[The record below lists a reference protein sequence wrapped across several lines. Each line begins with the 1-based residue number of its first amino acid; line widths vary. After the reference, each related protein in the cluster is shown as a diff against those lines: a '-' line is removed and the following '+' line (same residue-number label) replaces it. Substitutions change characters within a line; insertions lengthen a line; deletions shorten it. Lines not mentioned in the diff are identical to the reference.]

1 VSFLAPIWLA
11 LAAAVAVPL
20 FLHLLRR
27 RIEIRREFPA
37 ARYLLRAEKENV
49 RRLKLRNL
57 LLMMLRTLT
66 LLFLALAAARPIA
79 ALLGSGHVPTALAV
93 VVDNTMSTGAIIDGN
108 PLLAQLKTAAR
119 SAIQAAGSSDQTWVV
134 TADGAV
140 AGGARSVVLD
150 AIDRIEPLG
159 GRADLTAAITQ
170 AAGLVLAA
178 DLPAST
184 VVLLTDGQASQWPG
198 DLSLGD
204 VRIVTYAP
212 GGTTPFNRAVT
223 MAEPRPPRWSPK
235 GTVLVAA
242 SGVDSVTYRVT
253 LGDRTAA
260 RGLLRGSDEQVVR
273 LEPSERGWVAGT
285 VDLAPDELRGDDER
299 HFAVWV
305 GDAPAVNV
313 LPGTGVFVR
322 EAVDALVQ
330 SGLVTRGPAIEIA
343 PVDEASRRPALLFA
357 PTDPVRLG
365 AANRNLERL
374 GIPWR
379 LDAPRRDETVARGTD
394 IDNTPVR
401 IRYPLRPAA
410 GATNGSDTLG
420 TASGEPWI
428 VAGSDY
434 VLVASPMTAEATS
447 LPIRAPF
454 LPWMSNVLSQ
464 RLTREGSSLLRA
476 DPGALIRLPAG
487 VTGLEG
493 DSQLVAASG
502 VAKAPLRAGVF
513 FLRRGEERVGALVVN
528 PEREESR
535 LDRLSSTEL
544 KARLRASDVVIT
556 SNPSELTQHAFDA
569 SAQRPLQAVLLLLA
583 LACLIAEMVVVRRAE
598 PRGLRRAASSPGSSG
613 LGSSPGSPSLGS

>member
-1 VSFLAPIWLA
+1 MSFLAPLWLV
-11 LAAAVAVPL
+11 LSAAVAVPL

-57 LLMMLRTLT
+57 LLMMLRTLA
-66 LLFLALAAARPIA
+66 LLFLALAAARPIG
-79 ALLGSGHVPTALAV
+79 ALLGSGHVPTALAI
-93 VVDNTMSTGAIIDGN
+93 VVDNTMSTGAIVDGN
-108 PLLAQLKTAAR
+108 PLLARLKAAAR
-119 SAIQAAGSSDQTWVV
+119 STVEGAGSNDQTWLV

-140 AGGARSVVLD
+140 TGGARSVVLD

-159 GRADLTAAITQ
+159 GRADIAGAMTH

-178 DLPAST
+178 DMPAST

-204 VRIVTYAP
+204 VRIVAWAP
-212 GGTTPFNRAVT
+212 TGGTPFNRAVT

-235 GTVLVAA
+235 GTVLVGA
-242 SGVDSVTYRVT
+242 SGADSVTFRVT
-253 LGDRTAA
+253 LGGRTTA

-313 LPGTGVFVR
+313 LPGAGAFVR

-330 SGLVTRGPAIEIA
+330 SALVTRGSAIEVGAI
-343 PVDEASRRPALLFA
+343 DEVSRLPALLIA
-357 PTDPVRLG
+357 PADPVRAG
-365 AANRNLERL
+365 AANRSLERL

-379 LDAPRRDETVARGTD
+379 LGDMRRDETVARGVD
-394 IDNTPVR
+394 VEGTPVR
-401 IRYPLRPAA
+401 IRYPLRPASGTA
-410 GATNGSDTLG
+410 ASTDTLG

-428 VAGSDY
+428 VAGPDY
-434 VLVASPMTAEATS
+434 VLVASPMSAEATA

-454 LPWMSNVLSQ
+454 LPWLSNLLSQ
-464 RLTREGSSLLRA
+464 RLTREGSNLLHA
-476 DPGALIRLPAG
+476 DPGASIRLPAG

-493 DSQLVAASG
+493 DSQVVAAAG
-502 VAKAPLRAGVF
+502 DARAPWRAGVF

-528 PEREESR
+528 AEREESR
-535 LDRLSSTEL
+535 LDRLGAPEL
-544 KARLRASDVVIT
+544 KARLRAADVTVT
-556 SNPSELTQHAFDA
+556 ANPAELTQHAFDA

-583 LACLIAEMVVVRRAE
+583 LACLVAEMVVVRRAE
-598 PRGLRRAASSPGSSG
+598 PRGLRRAAASLGSPG
-613 LGSSPGSPSLGS
+613 LGS

>member
-1 VSFLAPIWLA
+1 VNFLAPIWLV
-11 LAAAVAVPL
+11 LSAAVAVPL

-57 LLMMLRTLT
+57 LLMMLRTLA
-66 LLFLALAAARPIA
+66 LLFLALAAARPIG

-93 VVDNTMSTGAIIDGN
+93 VVDNTMSTGAIVDGN
-108 PLLAQLKTAAR
+108 PLLARLKSAAR
-119 SAIQAAGSSDQTWVV
+119 ATIEGAGSNDQTWLV
-134 TADGAV
+134 TADGV
-140 AGGARSVVLD
+140 VTGGARGAVID

-159 GRADLTAAITQ
+159 GRADIAAAMTH

-178 DLPAST
+178 DMPAST

-204 VRIVTYAP
+204 VRVVAYAP
-212 GGTTPFNRAVT
+212 TGGTPFNRAVT
-223 MAEPRPPRWSPK
+223 MAEPRPPRWSPR
-235 GTVLVAA
+235 GTILVGA
-242 SGVDSVTYRVT
+242 SGADSVTFRVT
-253 LGDRTAA
+253 LGGRTTA

-313 LPGTGVFVR
+313 LPGSGPFVR

-330 SGLVTRGPAIEIA
+330 SALVTRGQAIEVGA
-343 PVDEASRRPALLFA
+343 VDEVSRLPALLLA
-357 PTDPVRLG
+357 PSDPVRAG
-365 AANRNLERL
+365 AANRSLERL

-379 LDAPRRDETVARGTD
+379 LGDVRRDETVARGVD
-394 IDNTPVR
+394 VEGTPVR
-401 IRYPLRPAA
+401 IRYPLRSASGTAA
-410 GATNGSDTLG
+410 TTDTLG
-420 TASGEPWI
+420 TASGEAWI
-428 VAGSDY
+428 VAGPDY
-434 VLVASPMTAEATS
+434 VLVASPMSAEATA

-454 LPWMSNVLSQ
+454 LPWLSNLLSQ
-464 RLTREGSSLLRA
+464 RLTREGSNLMHA
-476 DPGALIRLPAG
+476 NPGAAIRLPAG

-493 DSQLVAASG
+493 DSQVVAAAG
-502 VAKAPLRAGVF
+502 DANAPSRAGVF
-513 FLRRGEERVGALVVN
+513 FLRRGEDRVGALVVN

-535 LDRLSSTEL
+535 LDRLGAPEL
-544 KARLRASDVVIT
+544 KARLRAADVTVT
-556 SNPSELTQHAFDA
+556 ANPSDLTQHAFDA

-583 LACLIAEMVVVRRAE
+583 LACLVAEMIIVRRAE
-598 PRGLRRAASSPGSSG
+598 PRGLRRAA
-613 LGSSPGSPSLGS
+613 PSLGS